1 MIKLKELLNEDTSNI
16 LDSTTTA
23 EYIIQQQFE
32 GYSWNDK
39 IRNVDFEKAKNAYN
53 GWMDVLQKETDQF
66 LPVDNE
72 ANWRNFRTKS
82 FYDTNLDRSSF
93 RFDSDNNREI
103 IILPLLQ

>member
-53 GWMDVLQKETDQF
+53 GWMDVLSYYNKDKISIRLLKRTTVITDE
-66 LPVDNE
+66 L
-72 ANWRNFRTKS
+72 
-82 FYDTNLDRSSF
+82 
-93 RFDSDNNREI
+93 
-103 IILPLLQ
+103 IL

>member
-39 IRNVDFEKAKNAYN
+39 IRNVDFEKAKNADN
-53 GWMDVLQKETDQF
+53 GWMDVLSYYNKDKISIRLLKRTTVITDE
-66 LPVDNE
+66 L
-72 ANWRNFRTKS
+72 
-82 FYDTNLDRSSF
+82 
-93 RFDSDNNREI
+93 
-103 IILPLLQ
+103 IL